1 MKPML
6 AKEADANRLSY
17 PLYAQAKLDG
27 IRCVITGGRALSRS
41 LKEIPNREI
50 FAELSRPELEGF
62 DGEIVV
68 GDPTA
73 ADAYRCT
80 SSYVMAANK
89 TDALWK
95 FYIFDKHD
103 SPLPYNLRREAVDIS
118 APLSDRV
125 ATLQSV
131 ICQSAA
137 DLDAFEQHT
146 VALGYEGV
154 ILRSPNARYKYG
166 RGTVAAGDLLK
177 LKRFID
183 FEAAIL
189 GVYEEMHNANE
200 AKTNNL
206 GRTERSSHR
215 ENKIGKDTLGGFY
228 VEALNGPCAGATF
241 KVGTGFSAEDR
252 QSYWKNQET
261 LVGLVAKIKS
271 FPVGVKEKPRH
282 PVFLGLRNTN
292 IDGDTP

>member
-6 AKEADANRLSY
+6 AKEAVADRLSY

-27 IRCVITGGRALSRS
+27 IRCVIVEGRALSRT

-50 FAELSRPELEGF
+50 YAELSRADLDGL

-68 GDPTA
+68 GSPTA
-73 ADAYRCT
+73 PDVYRQT
-80 SSYVMAANK
+80 SSYVMAGGKMNAPW
-89 TDALWK
+89 T
-95 FYIFDKHD
+95 FYVFDRHNLA
-103 SPLPYNLRREAVDIS
+103 LPYNLRREAVTT
-118 APLSDRV
+118 ATPLSDHV
-125 ATLQSV
+125 VTLPSV
-131 ICQSAA
+131 LCHTAA

-146 VALGYEGV
+146 VSLGYEGV
-154 ILRSPNARYKYG
+154 ILRSPDAHYKYG

-183 FEAAIL
+183 FEASIL

-228 VEALNGPCAGATF
+228 VEAINGPCAGAQF

-252 QSYWKNQET
+252 QAYWQQRET

-271 FPVGVKEKPRH
+271 FPVGVKDRPRH
-282 PVFLGLRNTN
+282 PVFLGLRNTD
-292 IDGDTP
+292 IDG

>member
-6 AKEADANRLSY
+6 AKEAVADRLSY

-27 IRCVITGGRALSRS
+27 IRCVIVEGRALSRT

-50 FAELSRPELEGF
+50 YAELSRADLDGL

-68 GDPTA
+68 GSPTA
-73 ADAYRCT
+73 PDVYRQT
-80 SSYVMAANK
+80 SSYVMAGGKMNAPW
-89 TDALWK
+89 T
-95 FYIFDKHD
+95 FYVFDRHNLA
-103 SPLPYNLRREAVDIS
+103 LPYNLRREAVTT
-118 APLSDRV
+118 ATPLSDHV
-125 ATLQSV
+125 ATLPSV
-131 ICQSAA
+131 LCRSEA

-146 VALGYEGV
+146 VSLGYEGV
-154 ILRSPNARYKYG
+154 ILRSPDAHYKYG

-183 FEAAIL
+183 FEASIL

-228 VEALNGPCAGATF
+228 VEAINGPCAGAQF

-252 QSYWKNQET
+252 QAYWQQRET

-271 FPVGVKEKPRH
+271 FPVGVKDRPRH
-282 PVFLGLRNTN
+282 PVFLGLRNTD
-292 IDGDTP
+292 IDG